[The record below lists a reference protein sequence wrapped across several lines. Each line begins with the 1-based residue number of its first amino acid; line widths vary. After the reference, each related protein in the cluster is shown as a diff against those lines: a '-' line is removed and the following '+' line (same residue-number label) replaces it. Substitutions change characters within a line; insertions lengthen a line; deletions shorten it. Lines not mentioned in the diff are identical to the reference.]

1 MLKLCLGRPPNQ
13 ISSGRILVFDALQMK
28 FSELGIAR
36 DTKRQTTA
44 TLIDYQGFCA
54 GPSTK
59 ENVNGSGGRTMDEV
73 ESDTGKEKDFFQTIG
88 PKQCL
93 EKLSKGWTPW
103 VLDVRLRTEHD
114 IVALP
119 FTDEVSPHR
128 TVRIDDVPKSGDILV
143 YCKAG
148 VRGKKAC
155 NRLIE
160 LGIDPFRLHN
170 LDGGIMRWQLEVDP
184 TMPTY

>member
-1 MLKLCLGRPPNQ
+1 MLKLLLKRPPNQ
-13 ISSGRILVFDALQMK
+13 IASGRVLVFDALQMR

-36 DTKRQTTA
+36 NDKRQRIS
-44 TLIDYQGFCA
+44 TLIDYQGFCS
-54 GPSTK
+54 GPSVK
-59 ENVNGSGGRTMDEV
+59 EAGNGSGGRTMDEV
-73 ESDTGKEKDFFQTIG
+73 ERIAGEDKHSFQSIEPKE
-88 PKQCL
+88 CL
-93 EKLSKGWTPW
+93 ERLTKGWTPW

-119 FTDEVSPHR
+119 FTDEVAPHR
-128 TVRIDDVPKSGDILV
+128 TVKVDDVPKSGDILV

-160 LGIDPFRLHN
+160 LGIDPLRLHN
-170 LDGGIMRWQLEVDP
+170 LDGGVMRWQREVDP